1 MEISDEIILKNY
13 IDFIMTEKGL
23 SPNTISSYELDL
35 RGFLM
40 FLKKKERSLKN
51 FNRKDISDFL
61 SFLREKRLNVSTI
74 ARNISSIRSLSRYL
88 VIERIRDDDPA
99 ENIQSPRRWLRLPRA
114 ISIEDV
120 IRLLE
125 SRSESRFYLR
135 DRTMLELMYACGL
148 RVSEL
153 INMRLRDINLEGGF
167 VRVKGKG
174 SKERIVPV
182 SARAMDFI
190 KKYLTILRPKL
201 LKRGN
206 VDYLFLSNRGDGMT
220 RQRFWQT
227 IKAYARKA
235 GLDISPHVLRHSFAT
250 HILEGGA
257 DLRSLQKM
265 LGHSDIST
273 TQIYTKVTPERLKKV
288 YLKYHPRAK

>member
-1 MEISDEIILKNY
+1 MGISDETILKNY
-13 IDFIMTEKGL
+13 IDFMTTEKGL

-40 FLKKKERSLKN
+40 FLKKKGRSFKN
-51 FNRKDISDFL
+51 FNREDVSDFL
-61 SFLREKRLNVSTI
+61 SSLRERRLSVSTI

-88 VIERIRDDDPA
+88 VIEKIREDDPS
-99 ENIQSPRRWLRLPRA
+99 ENIQSPKRWLRLPRA

-120 IRLLE
+120 IKLLE
-125 SRSESRFYLR
+125 SRRESRFYLR
-135 DRTMLELMYACGL
+135 DRTMLELMYASGL

-153 INMRLRDINLEGGF
+153 INMRLMDINLEGGF

-174 SKERIVPV
+174 SKERVVPV

-190 KKYLTILRPKL
+190 KRYLTILRPKL
-201 LKRGN
+201 LKKGD

-250 HILEGGA
+250 HLLEGGA

-273 TQIYTKVTPERLKKV
+273 TQIYTKVTQERLKKV
-288 YLKYHPRAK
+288 YLKHHPRAK